1 MSKAKLKSAFAL
13 AVFCCFAPLPHSE
26 ASGPAPS
33 ITLAPAS
40 ALHGMVATQE
50 RQATEIGVDV
60 LRRGGN
66 AVDAAVAV
74 GFALAVTLPEAGNL
88 GGGGFMLVHLA
99 KQNKTIAIDYR
110 ETAPADTSQ
119 NVFLDVHG
127 NAVPEK
133 SRDSG
138 LGVGVPSTVAGLS
151 YALEHYGSGKFSLAD
166 LIAPAIPLA
175 RNGIVVDDDLAASLA
190 EAQRRLARWPS
201 TAAIFLHKDGA
212 PLKLGERLV
221 QSDLAHSLEDIAKN
235 GAHSF
240 YTGETAQEIVAA
252 VTSAGGHITRA
263 DMEDYRALERAPIH
277 GSYRGYD
284 IIAMPPPSSGGIALI
299 ELLNILEGYP
309 LDKADPQAPETL
321 HLMAEAM
328 KPVYADRAT
337 YLGDP
342 DRIKIPV
349 SGLISK
355 LYAARLRTEI
365 SPGKARPASE
375 IKPGN
380 PLPYEDPQTT
390 HFSIVDSEGNAVSN
404 TYTLNF
410 AFGLG
415 LVAPGTGILLNNELD
430 DFAAKPGAPNAY
442 GLVGGAANAPAG
454 GKRPL
459 SSMTPAMVFRD
470 GKLQLVTGSPGGSR
484 IITIVAEILLDCLD
498 FHMNVAEA
506 EAARRIHDQWLPD
519 ELQVEPGFPQA
530 TLQKLTA
537 MGHKIVEYPPWG
549 SAQSIIRQGDHWE
562 GASDPRQHDG
572 LAAGY

>member
-1 MSKAKLKSAFAL
+1 
-13 AVFCCFAPLPHSE
+13 
-26 ASGPAPS
+26 
-33 ITLAPAS
+33 
-40 ALHGMVATQE
+40 
-50 RQATEIGVDV
+50 
-60 LRRGGN
+60 
-66 AVDAAVAV
+66 
-74 GFALAVTLPEAGNL
+74 
-88 GGGGFMLVHLA
+88 
-99 KQNKTIAIDYR
+99 
-110 ETAPADTSQ
+110 
-119 NVFLDVHG
+119 
-127 NAVPEK
+127 
-133 SRDSG
+133 
-138 LGVGVPSTVAGLS
+138 
-151 YALEHYGSGKFSLAD
+151 
-166 LIAPAIPLA
+166 
-175 RNGIVVDDDLAASLA
+175 
-190 EAQRRLARWPS
+190 
-201 TAAIFLHKDGA
+201 
-212 PLKLGERLV
+212 
-221 QSDLAHSLEDIAKN
+221 
-235 GAHSF
+235 
-240 YTGETAQEIVAA
+240 
-252 VTSAGGHITRA
+252 
-263 DMEDYRALERAPIH
+263 
-277 GSYRGYD
+277 
-284 IIAMPPPSSGGIALI
+284 
-299 ELLNILEGYP
+299 LNILEGYP
-309 LDKADPQAPETL
+309 LDKADPQSPETL

-349 SGLISK
+349 SGLTSK
-355 LYAARLRTEI
+355 LYAARLRAEI
-365 SPGKARPASE
+365 SPDKARAATD

-410 AFGLG
+410 AFGVG
-415 LVAPGTGILLNNELD
+415 LVAQGTGILLNNELD

-498 FHMNVAEA
+498 FDMNVAEA
-506 EAARRIHDQWLPD
+506 EATRRIHDQWLPD

-537 MGHKIVEYPPWG
+537 MGHKIKEYPPWG
-549 SAQSIIRQGDHWE
+549 SAQTIIRQGDHWE